1 MAINLDKMKAKL
13 DAAQGKGSGKKS
25 DFWRPQDGENV
36 IRILPSPDE
45 DPFKEH
51 HFHYNLGNRS
61 GFLCPKRNFGD
72 DCPVCNFATKLF
84 NEGSQESVQQ
94 AKNLFARQRFFSP
107 VLVRGQETE
116 GVKVWGYGKT
126 VYETLLSLV
135 LNPDYGDIT
144 DPQEG
149 TDLVLSYGKAPGML
163 YPQTKVQ
170 PRRKSSPL
178 CDDGDEAC
186 QEIVETVP
194 DLDTLFERKSTQD
207 VQDILDEF
215 LNSDVNAEEASSE
228 TTKYASSNTE
238 ASNDVEAALKELAG

>member
-1 MAINLDKMKAKL
+1 MGINLDKMKQKL
-13 DAAQGKGSGKKS
+13 AAAQGKGEKKS

-72 DCPVCNFATKLF
+72 DCPVCSFATKLF
-84 NEGSQESVQQ
+84 NEGSPESVQQ
-94 AKNLFARQRFFSP
+94 AKSLFARQRFFSP
-107 VLVRGQETE
+107 VLVRGQESE

-144 DPQEG
+144 DPQDG

-178 CDDGDEAC
+178 CEDGDEAC
-186 QEIVETVP
+186 QEIVATVP

-207 VQDILDEF
+207 VQAILNEF
-215 LNSDVNAEEASSE
+215 LNEGVDAEAESSE
-228 TTKYASSNTE
+228 TTKYASPTTE
-238 ASNDVEAALKELAG
+238 ASNDVESALKELGM

>member
-51 HFHYNLGNRS
+51 HFHYNLGNQS

-107 VLVRGQETE
+107 VLVRGQEAE

-144 DPQEG
+144 DPQDG

-178 CDDGDEAC
+178 CDDGD
-186 QEIVETVP
+186 

-228 TTKYASSNTE
+228 TTKYASTTTE

>member
-1 MAINLDKMKAKL
+1 MGINLDKMKQKL
-13 DAAQGKGSGKKS
+13 AAAQGKGEKKS
-25 DFWRPQDGENV
+25 DFWRPQEGENV

-84 NEGSQESVQQ
+84 NEGSPESVQQ

-107 VLVRGQETE
+107 VLVRGQESE

-144 DPQEG
+144 DPQDG
-149 TDLVLSYGKAPGML
+149 TDLVLSYGKAPGIL

-170 PRRKSSPL
+170 PRRKSSQL
-178 CDDGDEAC
+178 CEDGDEAC
-186 QEIVETVP
+186 QEIVASVP

-207 VQDILDEF
+207 VQGILDEF
-215 LNSDVNAEEASSE
+215 LNEGVDAETESSE
-228 TTKYASSNTE
+228 TTKYASPTTE
-238 ASNDVEAALKELAG
+238 ASNDVESALKELGM

>member
-1 MAINLDKMKAKL
+1 MH
-13 DAAQGKGSGKKS
+13 
-25 DFWRPQDGENV
+25 GE
-36 IRILPSPDE
+36 
-45 DPFKEH
+45 
-51 HFHYNLGNRS
+51 
-61 GFLCPKRNFGD
+61 

-107 VLVRGQETE
+107 VLVRGQEVE

-163 YPQTKVQ
+163 
-170 PRRKSSPL
+170 
-178 CDDGDEAC
+178 
-186 QEIVETVP
+186 
-194 DLDTLFERKSTQD
+194 
-207 VQDILDEF
+207 
-215 LNSDVNAEEASSE
+215 
-228 TTKYASSNTE
+228 
-238 ASNDVEAALKELAG
+238 

>member
-1 MAINLDKMKAKL
+1 MGINLDKMKQKL
-13 DAAQGKGSGKKS
+13 AAAQGKGGKKS

-51 HFHYNLGNRS
+51 HFHYNLGNNS

-84 NEGSQESVQQ
+84 NEGSQESIQQ
-94 AKNLFARQRFFSP
+94 AKSLFARQRFFSP
-107 VLVRGQETE
+107 VLVRGQESE

-144 DPQEG
+144 GPGEG
-149 TDLVLSYGKAPGML
+149 TDLVLSYGKAPGMM

-178 CDDGDEAC
+178 CEDGDEAC
-186 QEIVETVP
+186 QEIVATVP
-194 DLDTLFERKSTQD
+194 DLDTLFERKSTED
-207 VQDILDEF
+207 VQGILDEF
-215 LNSDVNAEEASSE
+215 LNSNVDAEEASSE
-228 TTKYASSNTE
+228 TTKYASKTE

>member
-1 MAINLDKMKAKL
+1 MGINLDKMKQKL
-13 DAAQGKGSGKKS
+13 AAAQGKGEKKS
-25 DFWRPQDGENV
+25 DFWRPQEGENV

-84 NEGSQESVQQ
+84 NEGSPESVQQ
-94 AKNLFARQRFFSP
+94 AKSLFARQRFFSP
-107 VLVRGQETE
+107 VLVRGEESE

-144 DPQEG
+144 DPEDG

-170 PRRKSSPL
+170 PRRKSSQL
-178 CDDGDEAC
+178 CEDGDEAC
-186 QEIVETVP
+186 QEIVASVP

-207 VQDILDEF
+207 VQGILDEF
-215 LNSDVNAEEASSE
+215 LNEGVDAETESSE
-228 TTKYASSNTE
+228 TTKYASPTTE
-238 ASNDVEAALKELAG
+238 ASNDVESALKELGM

>member
-1 MAINLDKMKAKL
+1 MGINLDKMKQKL
-13 DAAQGKGSGKKS
+13 AAAQGKNEKKS
-25 DFWRPQDGENV
+25 DFWRPQEGENV

-45 DPFKEH
+45 DPSKEH

-84 NEGSQESVQQ
+84 NEGSPESVQQ
-94 AKNLFARQRFFSP
+94 AKSLFARQRFFSP
-107 VLVRGQETE
+107 VLVRGEESE

-144 DPQEG
+144 DPQDG

-178 CDDGDEAC
+178 CEDGDEAC
-186 QEIVETVP
+186 REIVATVP

-207 VQDILDEF
+207 VEKILNEF
-215 LNSDVNAEEASSE
+215 LNEGVDAESESSE
-228 TTKYASSNTE
+228 TTKYASPTTE

>member
-1 MAINLDKMKAKL
+1 M
-13 DAAQGKGSGKKS
+13 S
-25 DFWRPQDGENV
+25 E
-36 IRILPSPDE
+36 
-45 DPFKEH
+45 
-51 HFHYNLGNRS
+51 
-61 GFLCPKRNFGD
+61 RNFGD

-94 AKNLFARQRFFSP
+94 AKSLFARQRFFSP
-107 VLVRGQETE
+107 VLVRGQEAE

-178 CDDGDEAC
+178 CEDGDEAC

-215 LNSDVNAEEASSE
+215 LNSEVNAEEASSE
-228 TTKYASSNTE
+228 TTKYASTTTE

>member
-1 MAINLDKMKAKL
+1 MGINIDKMKQKL
-13 DAAQGKGSGKKS
+13 AAAQGKGEKKS
-25 DFWRPQDGENV
+25 DFWRPQEGENV

-72 DCPVCNFATKLF
+72 DCPVCSFATKLF
-84 NEGSQESVQQ
+84 NEGSPESVQQ
-94 AKNLFARQRFFSP
+94 AKSLFARQRFFSP
-107 VLVRGQETE
+107 VLVRGQESE

-144 DPQEG
+144 DPEDG

-170 PRRKSSPL
+170 PRRKSSKL
-178 CDDGDEAC
+178 CEDGDEAC
-186 QEIVETVP
+186 QEIVTSVP

-207 VQDILDEF
+207 VQGILNEF
-215 LNSDVNAEEASSE
+215 LNEGVDAETESSE
-228 TTKYASSNTE
+228 TTKYASPTTE
-238 ASNDVEAALKELAG
+238 ASNDVESALKELGM

>member
-1 MAINLDKMKAKL
+1 MGINLDKMKQKL
-13 DAAQGKGSGKKS
+13 AAAQGKGEKKS
-25 DFWRPQDGENV
+25 DFWRPQEGENV

-72 DCPVCNFATKLF
+72 DCPVCSFATKLF
-84 NEGSQESVQQ
+84 NEGSPESVQQ
-94 AKNLFARQRFFSP
+94 AKSLFARQRFFSP
-107 VLVRGQETE
+107 VLVRGQESE

-144 DPQEG
+144 DPEDG

-170 PRRKSSPL
+170 PRRKSSQL
-178 CDDGDEAC
+178 CEDGDEAC
-186 QEIVETVP
+186 QEIVASVP

-207 VQDILDEF
+207 VQGILNEF
-215 LNSDVNAEEASSE
+215 LNEGVDAETESSE
-228 TTKYASSNTE
+228 TTKYASPTTE
-238 ASNDVEAALKELAG
+238 ASNDVESALKELDM

>member
-1 MAINLDKMKAKL
+1 MGINLDKMKQKL
-13 DAAQGKGSGKKS
+13 AAAQGKGEKKS
-25 DFWRPQDGENV
+25 DFWRPQEGENV

-84 NEGSQESVQQ
+84 NEGSPESVQQ
-94 AKNLFARQRFFSP
+94 AKSLFARQRFFSP
-107 VLVRGQETE
+107 VLVRGQESE

-144 DPQEG
+144 DPQDG

-170 PRRKSSPL
+170 PRRKSSQL
-178 CDDGDEAC
+178 CEDGDEAC
-186 QEIVETVP
+186 QEIVATVP

-207 VQDILDEF
+207 VQNILNEF
-215 LNSDVNAEEASSE
+215 LNEGVDAETESSE
-228 TTKYASSNTE
+228 TTKYASPTTE
-238 ASNDVEAALKELAG
+238 ASNDVESALKELGM

>member
-1 MAINLDKMKAKL
+1 MGINIDKMKQKL
-13 DAAQGKGSGKKS
+13 AAAQGKGEKKS
-25 DFWRPQDGENV
+25 DFWRPQEGENV

-72 DCPVCNFATKLF
+72 DCPVCSFATKLF
-84 NEGSQESVQQ
+84 NEGSPESVQQ
-94 AKNLFARQRFFSP
+94 AKSLFARQRFFSP
-107 VLVRGQETE
+107 VLVRGQESE

-144 DPQEG
+144 DPEDG

-170 PRRKSSPL
+170 PRRKSSKL
-178 CDDGDEAC
+178 CEDGDEAC
-186 QEIVETVP
+186 QEIVASVP

-207 VQDILDEF
+207 VQGILNEF
-215 LNSDVNAEEASSE
+215 LNEGVDAETESSE
-228 TTKYASSNTE
+228 TTKYASPTTE
-238 ASNDVEAALKELAG
+238 ASNDVESALKELGM

>member
-1 MAINLDKMKAKL
+1 MGINLDKMKQKL
-13 DAAQGKGSGKKS
+13 AAAQGKGEKKS
-25 DFWRPQDGENV
+25 DFWRPQEGENV

-84 NEGSQESVQQ
+84 NEGSPESVQQ
-94 AKNLFARQRFFSP
+94 AKSLFARQRFFSP
-107 VLVRGQETE
+107 VLVRGQESE

-144 DPQEG
+144 DPEDG

-170 PRRKSSPL
+170 PRRKSSQL
-178 CDDGDEAC
+178 CEDGDEAC
-186 QEIVETVP
+186 QEIVASVP

-207 VQDILDEF
+207 VQGILDEF
-215 LNSDVNAEEASSE
+215 LNEGVDAETESSE
-228 TTKYASSNTE
+228 TTKYASPTTE
-238 ASNDVEAALKELAG
+238 ASNDVESALKELGM